1 MRKTTD
7 NLVWIAAVLF
17 VAVATM
23 TFFCGCEPEDNG
35 PPEPPEPPEPGPTAT
50 GYAIAI
56 GLNSVDPA
64 HYGGWSGELS
74 GCEPDARDMQTI
86 AQSQGLNVEILLTAE
101 ATCEKVLGKLDD
113 LANQLKPGDLL
124 VVSYSGHGGQ
134 APDYNG
140 DEADGLDE
148 TWCLY
153 DGQLLDD
160 ELYGAWMKFQPG
172 VRILTFSDSCHS
184 GTVLRMTKI
193 DLESPTPVR
202 VRELDEMWKRL
213 RVPPKLDRMKMLSLP
228 EMREAV
234 RLRPY
239 LRDRVGTLPPA
250 TPETDE
256 TTIPQPVEVEAE
268 RIFLSRSMP
277 PGILMKTYEQNRTFY
292 DEKGKA
298 APREDS
304 DQVKASVMLIS
315 GCEDSQASADIGFN
329 GLFTWMLKKEWNNGA
344 FSGDHRQF
352 HENIRNRVQSENAGQ
367 SPAFFLVGE
376 ENEEFIGQRPYT
388 VN

>member
-1 MRKTTD
+1 MRKTTG
-7 NLVWIAAVLF
+7 NHIWIAAVLF
-17 VAVATM
+17 VTVATV
-23 TFFCGCEPEDNG
+23 TFFCGCEPENDEPSP
-35 PPEPPEPPEPGPTAT
+35 PPEPPPTPTAT

-86 AQSQGLNVEILLTAE
+86 AQSQGLNVEMLLTAQ
-101 ATCEKVLGKLDD
+101 ATCDAVLSKLDD
-113 LANQLKPGDLL
+113 LAKQLKSGDLL

-134 APDYNG
+134 APDLNG
-140 DEADGLDE
+140 DETDGLDE

-153 DGQLLDD
+153 DGQILDD

-172 VRILTFSDSCHS
+172 VRILAFSDSCHS
-184 GTVLRMTKI
+184 GTVLRMKKV
-193 DLESPTPVR
+193 DMESPTPVR
-202 VRELDEMWKRL
+202 VRELDEMWKLL

-239 LRDRVGTLPPA
+239 LRDRVGSLPPA
-250 TPETDE
+250 TPEPNE
-256 TTIPQPVEVEAE
+256 TTTTQPVGDEAE
-268 RIFLSRSMP
+268 RVFLSRSIP
-277 PGILMKTYEQNRTFY
+277 PGILIKTYEQNRTFY

-304 DQVKASVMLIS
+304 NQVKASVMLIS

-329 GLFTWMLKKEWNNGA
+329 GLFTWMLKKVWNNGA
-344 FSGDHRQF
+344 FSGNHRQF
-352 HENIRNRVQSENAGQ
+352 HEDIRNRVQGENAGQ

-376 ENEEFIGQRPYT
+376 KNEVFIEQCPYT